1 MIASVTG
8 EVRFVGATQAVV
20 EVSGFGIEVQAS
32 PHTLAGLRTGA
43 TVHLHTAYIARKDEA
58 PLLFGFAGADEKEVF
73 TVMLGVSGVGPRT
86 ALAAV
91 SVLGPDETRRAIA
104 TGDDKAFTAVP
115 GIGPK
120 SARRIVLELADKLV
134 LPEPKESP
142 AAQPRMQVWREQV
155 MDALVGLGW
164 SEKDATRGI
173 DDALE
178 TQPELADSGNV
189 PEILRAVLS
198 WLGTA
203 KGTSHA
209 RSRGRS

>member
-8 EVRFVGATQAVV
+8 EVRFVGATLAVV
-20 EVSGFGIEVQAS
+20 EVSGFGVEIHAS
-32 PHTLAGLRTGA
+32 PHTLAILRVGSTA
-43 TVHLHTAYIARKDEA
+43 HLHTAYIARKDES
-58 PLLFGFAGADEKEVF
+58 PLLFGFANPDEKEIF

-91 SVLGPDETRRAIA
+91 SVMGPDDARRAIA

-134 LPEPKESP
+134 LPEPKEAP
-142 AAQPRMQVWREQV
+142 AAQPQMQVWREQV
-155 MDALVGLGW
+155 TDALVGLGW
-164 SEKDATRGI
+164 NEKDAARGI

-178 TQPELADSGNV
+178 TQPELAESGNV
-189 PEILRAVLS
+189 AEILRAVLS

-203 KGTSHA
+203 KGASHA
-209 RSRGRS
+209 RTRGRG